1 MERLSEAGKKTSLFI
16 TVHGVIIVQLV
27 AVQAL
32 LTGLIALA
40 CIDSATTAGLLG

>member
-16 TVHGVIIVQLV
+16 TLHGAIFVQLV

-32 LTGLIALA
+32 LTDLITLA
-40 CIDSATTAGLLG
+40 CIDSATTARLLA